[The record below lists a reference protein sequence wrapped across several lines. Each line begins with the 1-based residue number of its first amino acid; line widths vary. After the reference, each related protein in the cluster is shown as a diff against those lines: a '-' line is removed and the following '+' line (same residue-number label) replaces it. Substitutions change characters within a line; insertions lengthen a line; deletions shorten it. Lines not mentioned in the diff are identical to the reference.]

1 MSRAPR
7 ALAAAL
13 LLCATP
19 AAAQEQALRV
29 GGTCGQSGVLVLERV
44 QAERRSDGEF
54 NYLLHIRN
62 TSARQLVFTLSLR
75 VDGREFART
84 TGQPYRIGGQSVVIV
99 PTGPGPRPIPT
110 ATVAAGLTLNC
121 PM

>member
-1 MSRAPR
+1 M
-7 ALAAAL
+7 
-13 LLCATP
+13 
-19 AAAQEQALRV
+19 
-29 GGTCGQSGVLVLERV
+29 LVLERV

-62 TSARQLVFTLSLR
+62 TGARQLVFTLSLR
-75 VDGREFART
+75 VGGREYART
-84 TGQPYRIGGQSVVIV
+84 AGQPYRVAGRDAVVV